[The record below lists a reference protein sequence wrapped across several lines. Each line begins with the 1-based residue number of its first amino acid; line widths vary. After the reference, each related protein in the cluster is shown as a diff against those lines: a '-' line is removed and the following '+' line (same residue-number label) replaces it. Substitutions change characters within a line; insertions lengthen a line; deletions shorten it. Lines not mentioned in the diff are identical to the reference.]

1 MFARCVTVTLAA
13 GILFMTGIA
22 GNDVKRKT
30 FSEVKL
36 PTEESAPVG
45 RDVRTAPPPD
55 FSGMRPLAGT
65 YTGLSGFFDYQ
76 VNAGACQY
84 IRLDPSDPTGNKIH
98 VIFMTAS
105 DSAAPTGPTRRTNY
119 AYSSNG
125 GVTWQNFNN
134 IEVPQGRRSG
144 YPSLDMLQGTTA
156 GTIVANHNV
165 VSTDLVSVVYVDA
178 PPGTGAFSELSPA
191 GSIAPGDEPIWPF
204 VAGAA
209 DGSIIMSASR
219 STASTG
225 HYTRTTDFA
234 TWAPWGTTTP
244 AAVAGLPTKANGT
257 GRVAIL
263 LNPSFAAVDDGLYYL
278 QSTDNGAT
286 WPAQAT
292 RFMTDGRVVGP
303 DTFYH
308 TLGSDCVYQG
318 NNLLVAFTE
327 INGGTNVPTD
337 SAQISFW
344 SQATGIVVA
353 ASKVN
358 TPNVAPFENR
368 PTLNTVTMD
377 MPSIGVS
384 GNTIVIAYHAMINN
398 DTSAN
403 GYNCSD
409 IFMVYSTNLGV
420 SWSTPRNLTNTR
432 GLDERFVSV
441 APWNEPGFVNLVWQ
455 EDPEAG
461 GNIIGDP
468 GAIPRR
474 TRQVFLKT
482 SIITDVRLEET
493 VPSAFK
499 LDQNYPNPFNPAT
512 KIRYSIPVGT
522 DVTLKVYNT
531 LGQEVATLVND
542 YRPAGTYEAD
552 FFGSELPSGV
562 YFYRL
567 SAGSFTQTKR
577 MMLVK

>member
-1 MFARCVTVTLAA
+1 MIPRLVVAILAVCAFSLSAMAGSNVKQKFAEVRLPDEHSMVA
-13 GILFMTGIA
+13 GSRTQG
-22 GNDVKRKT
+22 
-30 FSEVKL
+30 SPL
-36 PTEESAPVG
+36 PELS
-45 RDVRTAPPPD
+45 
-55 FSGMRPLAGT
+55 FQRPASGT
-65 YTGLSGFFDYQ
+65 YTGLSGYFDYQ

-84 IRLDPSDPTGNKIH
+84 IRLDQSDPTGRKIH

-105 DSAAPTGPTRRTNY
+105 DSANPTGPTRRTNY
-119 AYSSNG
+119 AYSSDGGATWQTFG
-125 GVTWQNFNN
+125 GV
-134 IEVPQGRRSG
+134 EVPQGRRSG
-144 YPSLDMLQGTTA
+144 YPSLDMLQGTIA

-165 VSTDLVSVVYVDA
+165 VATDLVSAVYVDS
-178 PPGTGAFSELSPA
+178 PPGTGAFSELTTPPSLA
-191 GSIAPGDEPIWPF
+191 AGDEPIWPF
-204 VAGAA
+204 VAGAS
-209 DGSIIMSASR
+209 DGSIVMSASR
-219 STASTG
+219 STASTS
-225 HYTRTTDFA
+225 HYTRTTDFT
-234 TWAPWGTTTP
+234 TWAPWGATVP
-244 AAVAGLPTKANGT
+244 AAAAGLPTKANGA

-263 LNPSFAAVDDGLYYL
+263 INPSFGAVDDGLYYL
-278 QSTDNGAT
+278 ESTDNGAT
-286 WPAQAT
+286 WPAQGT
-292 RFMTDGRVVGP
+292 RFMVDGRVVGP

-308 TLGSDCVYQG
+308 TLGSDCVYMG
-318 NNLLVAFTE
+318 NNLLVAFAE
-327 INGGTNVPTD
+327 YNGGLNAPTD

-353 ASKVN
+353 ATKTN
-358 TPNVAPFENR
+358 TPDVAPFENR
-368 PTLNTVTMD
+368 ATLNTITMD

-409 IFMVYSTNLGV
+409 IFMVHSTNGGV
-420 SWSTPRNLTNTR
+420 SWSTPRRITNTR

-461 GNIIGDP
+461 GHIIGDP

-482 SIITDVRLEET
+482 SIVTDVPLGNAL
-493 VPSAFK
+493 PSAFK
-499 LDQNYPNPFNPAT
+499 LEQNYPNPFNPAT

-542 YRPAGTYEAD
+542 YRPAGTYEAE
-552 FFGSELPSGV
+552 FFASDLSSGV
-562 YFYRL
+562 YYYVLR
-567 SAGSFTQTKR
+567 AGSFVGMRK
-577 MMLVK
+577 MVLVK